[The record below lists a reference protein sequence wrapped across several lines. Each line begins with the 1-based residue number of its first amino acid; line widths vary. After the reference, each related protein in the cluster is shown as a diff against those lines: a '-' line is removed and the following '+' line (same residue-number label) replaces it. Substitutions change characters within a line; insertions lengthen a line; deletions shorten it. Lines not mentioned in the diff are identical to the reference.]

1 MFHGA
6 FTDEESSSN
15 FFVAFATGQIRQNLS
30 FSVRQFRMGHR
41 FSKFKSD
48 LRRKEALSFSDSTY
62 SFPDLLRMCRFDQES
77 FGSGLEGLPNVCFG
91 LVNSHDDN
99 PWFGTSPLHYFGN
112 N

>member
-1 MFHGA
+1 
-6 FTDEESSSN
+6 
-15 FFVAFATGQIRQNLS
+15 
-30 FSVRQFRMGHR
+30 MGHR

-48 LRRKEALSFSDSTY
+48 LRRKEAFSFSDSTY

-99 PWFGTSPLHYFGN
+99 PWFGTSPRHWFEN
-112 N
+112 NLPPIFLGHLKIEKRDMRRERGT